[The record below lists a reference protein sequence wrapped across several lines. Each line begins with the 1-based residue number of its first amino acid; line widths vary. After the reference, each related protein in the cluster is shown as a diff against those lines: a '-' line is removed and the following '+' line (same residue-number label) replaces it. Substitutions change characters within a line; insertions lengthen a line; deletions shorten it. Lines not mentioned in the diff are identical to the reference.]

1 MISIVER
8 LATERILPV
17 VVLEDARDAGP
28 LGAAL
33 SAGGLDCLEVTLRT
47 DAAIES
53 IRRLADEGRGLVGAG
68 TVLTRMDVDRAVQAG
83 ARFVVSPGLSRVVVR
98 HCQEIG
104 LPVFPGVATATE
116 VMAALDLGLSTLKF
130 FPAAQAGGP
139 AAIRALAAPFGS
151 VRFIPTGGVSVDNLA
166 EYLREPAVLAVGG
179 SWMVAPD
186 LLRARA
192 WELVTERAREAV
204 DAART

>member
-28 LGAAL
+28 LGDAL

-53 IRRLADEGRGLVGAG
+53 IRRLADEGRALVGAG

-116 VMAALDLGLSTLKF
+116 VMAAVDLGLSTLKF
-130 FPAAQAGGP
+130 FPAAQVGGP

-151 VRFIPTGGVSVDNLA
+151 VRFIPTGGVSADNLA

-179 SWMVAPD
+179 SWMVAAD

-192 WELVTERAREAV
+192 WELVTERTRHAV
-204 DAART
+204 DAAHA

>member
-8 LATERILPV
+8 LATGRILPV

-33 SAGGLDCLEVTLRT
+33 SAGGLDCLEITLRT

-53 IRRLADEGRGLVGAG
+53 IRRLADEGRTLVGAG
-68 TVLTRMDVDRAVQAG
+68 TVLTRMDVDRAAQAG

-130 FPAAQAGGP
+130 FPAAHAGGP

-151 VRFIPTGGVSVDNLA
+151 VRFIPTGGVSADNLA

-179 SWMVAPD
+179 SWMLAPD

-192 WELVTERAREAV
+192 WELVTERSREAV
-204 DAART
+204 DAARV